1 MKKLKV
7 VKRFH
12 KNSLTITG
20 EDIKGLLTDCSL
32 DDLVI
37 EIKPDIDMYGCTFK
51 ALKYINDKV

>member
-12 KNSLTITG
+12 KNSLTLTIEDLKEIYAKFG
-20 EDIKGLLTDCSL
+20 EEG
-32 DDLVI
+32 LVI

-51 ALKYINDKV
+51 VLKYFDQV